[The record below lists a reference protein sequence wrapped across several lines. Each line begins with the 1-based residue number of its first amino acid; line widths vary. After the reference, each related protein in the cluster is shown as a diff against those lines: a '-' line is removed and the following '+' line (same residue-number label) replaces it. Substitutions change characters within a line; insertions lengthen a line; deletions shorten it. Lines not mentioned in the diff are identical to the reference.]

1 MISNKKSLSLSDT
14 WRKTPVSKTRKR
26 QLGLTSQINVPSTWT
41 TSIVS
46 ISHTP
51 IIVVG
56 AASTESN
63 FFILENTAKNKLTS
77 VEGESVPLDALQ
89 IKADFSMAQPSYSLS
104 AYGNKIIS
112 SGPNGAANLYSI
124 DTQNIKFGAN
134 EKCLKQIQECVF
146 NPTALNDIPISPPN
160 TRIRSV
166 KVSDAVIEPTCTVL
180 SSTDT
185 TIRRVIGIQSNSLY
199 HYDIPTAKVLASEM
213 VGKQA
218 LNKVSFSSHSPF
230 GALVSI
236 ASQDSSISIMD
247 TRLLQNGT
255 KSIVWSIQNAHQ
267 GEVNDV
273 QFNTF
278 LPFWLASA
286 GDDGVVK
293 LWDIRYLKG
302 PLSRIDGHYGAVT
315 SMAWS
320 NTHCDII
327 ATTSMDRS
335 CRAWSFSSDEI
346 TVKTPWKERMVG
358 CPLSEFESEEQLRGG
373 ETILGAKFIGD
384 YNSYDAPVL
393 SVSTGSVHA
402 DTFFTLSAF
411 GTVSSHTIPSKM
423 FENLI
428 EHRFENANE
437 REVESAIYNRQICEA
452 YEAMVKLSRNEI
464 PKDIQ
469 LQEHE
474 AELIKLCTMKEAVD
488 DNSWSVGA
496 MGELSHQKAQEMLKS
511 YSYGFPP
518 NFSSFPQWK
527 SVIPQWV
534 QLQYD
539 LVVFR
544 HQLATQVKQGNFD
557 YIFEKEKS
565 FILGLEADHE
575 FIDNNLLYTLLQNSL
590 LHKYQKGM
598 QLIIQMSE
606 LLADIPKYSFDNLSD
621 ILTLIMFPTVYDS
634 DNWLPDKELDY
645 SRFNFNERQRSLQEY
660 LDHVKSFNEGEG
672 ALKSSP
678 VSPKSPKNIL
688 VTHQVLPD
696 GGEFTSMR
704 KAIRNVMGDTKL
716 GLPMLSLE
724 MRMINLIEKSP
735 EDMNEAI
742 VNLMQNVLTD
752 TGVAGGRTKGSITPY
767 EKTISAITNRLYLD
781 ALLDTKRYEDYF
793 GVAINFIVNYYPFDF
808 SKSILR
814 QMDRDGIVSSK
825 QYILSM
831 MTTATTQMNST
842 TAQTL
847 ITGLKLLKDVV
858 VLIIKIT
865 GCLMEGMEGLKSER
879 DSIEVLGKMMT
890 IFSNLMLQSS
900 PTLLKTLE
908 NLDKLNKTLCKETAH
923 AVHDALRDAARLLP
937 LSANKARPTN
947 ANEKAA
953 NGLTTQEEAF
963 ILLEKIYKGYLKTVD
978 HSA

>member
-89 IKADFSMAQPSYSLS
+89 IRADFSMAQPSYSLS
-104 AYGNKIIS
+104 AY
-112 SGPNGAANLYSI
+112 GPNGAANLYSI

-166 KVSDAVIEPTCTVL
+166 KVSDAVFEPTCTVL

-199 HYDIPTAKVLASEM
+199 HYDIPTAK

-247 TRLLQNGT
+247 TRLLQNGS

-346 TVKTPWKERMVG
+346 TVKTPWKERMIG

-393 SVSTGSVHA
+393 S
-402 DTFFTLSAF
+402 
-411 GTVSSHTIPSKM
+411 VSSHTIPSKM

-735 EDMNEAI
+735 EEMNEAI

-847 ITGLKLLKDVV
+847 ISGLKLLKDVV

-890 IFSNLMLQSS
+890 IFSNLML
-900 PTLLKTLE
+900 
-908 NLDKLNKTLCKETAH
+908 ETAH